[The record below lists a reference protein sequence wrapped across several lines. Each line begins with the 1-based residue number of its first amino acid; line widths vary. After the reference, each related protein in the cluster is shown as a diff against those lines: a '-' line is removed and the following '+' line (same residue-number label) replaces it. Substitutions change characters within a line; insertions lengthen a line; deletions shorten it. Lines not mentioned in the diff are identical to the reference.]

1 MMIAKRAL
9 PRRTVLRGIGA
20 TLALPFLDAMVPA
33 ATAET
38 RTAANPTKRIAFIYR
53 GNGTIPRRWVP
64 PTAGKDFEFSE
75 ILEPLAPVREYL
87 TVVSGL
93 AHRQADSFGDG
104 NGDHS
109 RGNAVWLTGVHAYD
123 RRTSEVRLGTS
134 ADQIIAREVGA
145 TTRLASLELALDRAD
160 QSSCDSGDCFYS
172 TTFSWRT
179 PTTPNPVEHQPRVV
193 FERLFGEGRT
203 LEARRAEQLNRKSLL
218 DAVAAEA
225 RRLKLAL
232 GPGDALKLDEYL
244 ESVRDIERRI
254 QYAETESVQSVVAEA
269 PDSSVPDTLE
279 AHWALMCD
287 LQILAFQTD
296 ATRVVTMA
304 MAREANG
311 RTYPQIGVNEQA
323 HSTSHHRRQTNLMDK
338 RTKILRYHETMHLE
352 FLEKLRDTPDGEG
365 SLLDHS
371 IVVTGGGLGDGDLHD
386 HVNLPVCLA
395 GKAAGRLSGNVHVA
409 VDPVEEVPMTNLLL
423 TLMDFMDTPVPERLG
438 DSTGRLKSDYLTL

>member
-1 MMIAKRAL
+1 MIARTRA
-9 PRRTVLRGIGA
+9 
-20 TLALPFLDAMVPA
+20 
-33 ATAET
+33 
-38 RTAANPTKRIAFIYR
+38 
-53 GNGTIPRRWVP
+53 
-64 PTAGKDFEFSE
+64 
-75 ILEPLAPVREYL
+75 
-87 TVVSGL
+87 
-93 AHRQADSFGDG
+93 
-104 NGDHS
+104 
-109 RGNAVWLTGVHAYD
+109 
-123 RRTSEVRLGTS
+123 
-134 ADQIIAREVGA
+134 
-145 TTRLASLELALDRAD
+145 RA
-160 QSSCDSGDCFYS
+160 DSGDCFYS

-423 TLMDFMDTPVPERLG
+423 TLMDFMDTPVPESLG
-438 DSTGRLKSDYLTL
+438 DSTGRLKLDYLTL